1 MPQTRTVGYSP
12 DAEWLEPDGLG
23 GFASGTVGGA
33 RTRRYHALL
42 LAATTP
48 PTGRVALVNGIEA
61 WLETSAG
68 RFALSSQRYTPDVTY
83 PDGASRVA
91 AFRPEPW
98 PAWTFRCEDGTEVA
112 QEVVAVQ
119 GRPEVV
125 LRWRRTGGDGP
136 ARLVVRPLLSGRDY
150 HGLHHENPGFG
161 FAPET
166 APGRVTW
173 RPYPGLPAVT
183 ALANGEY
190 RHDPAWYRSF
200 LYAKEVE
207 RGLDAVEDLASPGEL
222 AFDLA
227 ARDAVLVLR
236 AGEPEA
242 GAVSPEILARGHLKA
257 EAARRAAFASPL
269 HRAAD
274 AYVVRRGEG
283 RTVVAG
289 YPWFTDWGRD
299 TFITLRGLL
308 TVPGGV
314 ELARDILLAWAGRRV
329 ARHAAEP
336 LPRTRASGRSTT
348 RSTRR
353 SGTWSRRTTS

>member
-1 MPQTRTVGYSP
+1 RVTRLDGPRSSP
-12 DAEWLEPDGLG
+12 GALRISRTPARVRSRHPRPPPKRLQEHPVDHAAEWLEADGLG
-23 GFASGTVGGA
+23 GFASSTVGGA

-150 HGLHHENPGFG
+150 HGLHHENPAFG

-166 APGRVTW
+166 VPGRVTW
-173 RPYPGLPAVT
+173 
-183 ALANGEY
+183 
-190 RHDPAWYRSF
+190 
-200 LYAKEVE
+200 
-207 RGLDAVEDLASPGEL
+207 
-222 AFDLA
+222 
-227 ARDAVLVLR
+227 
-236 AGEPEA
+236 
-242 GAVSPEILARGHLKA
+242 
-257 EAARRAAFASPL
+257 
-269 HRAAD
+269 
-274 AYVVRRGEG
+274 
-283 RTVVAG
+283 
-289 YPWFTDWGRD
+289 
-299 TFITLRGLL
+299 
-308 TVPGGV
+308 
-314 ELARDILLAWAGRRV
+314 
-329 ARHAAEP
+329 
-336 LPRTRASGRSTT
+336 
-348 RSTRR
+348 
-353 SGTWSRRTTS
+353 

>member
-48 PTGRVALVNGIEA
+48 PTGRVALVNGVEA
-61 WLETSAG
+61 WLETGAG

-200 LYAKEVE
+200 LYAK
-207 RGLDAVEDLASPGEL
+207 RWSAASTRSRTWRRRASSPSTSRR
-222 AFDLA
+222 ATRSWSCAPASRRRARSRPRSWPAATSRPRPPAAPPSPRRCTAPPTPTSCAA
-227 ARDAVLVLR
+227 AR
-236 AGEPEA
+236 
-242 GAVSPEILARGHLKA
+242 
-257 EAARRAAFASPL
+257 AARWSPAIPGSPTGAGTPSSRCAAC
-269 HRAAD
+269 
-274 AYVVRRGEG
+274 
-283 RTVVAG
+283 
-289 YPWFTDWGRD
+289 
-299 TFITLRGLL
+299 
-308 TVPGGV
+308 
-314 ELARDILLAWAGRRV
+314 
-329 ARHAAEP
+329 
-336 LPRTRASGRSTT
+336 
-348 RSTRR
+348 
-353 SGTWSRRTTS
+353 